1 MCLRAYVMRVC
12 MRVHPLVLV
21 RIMKA
26 YFNTMQATSS
36 LELILLLY
44 KAPHT
49 SLLCSHSHFFT
60 KLSYSILVCCSHSH
74 VVGRMGHQTEDI
86 IRHCHPNRNCHYSI
100 EGVIHIIRRE
110 YSSVLHLISGPTVV
124 VG

>member
-1 MCLRAYVMRVC
+1 MFACIRYACMHACPSSCACPYHEGIRQYHAGYIIIRAD
-12 MRVHPLVLV
+12 
-21 RIMKA
+21 
-26 YFNTMQATSS
+26 S
-36 LELILLLY
+36 LLY
-44 KAPHT
+44 KATLT

-60 KLSYSILVCCSHSH
+60 KLSYSILVCCSHSN

-86 IRHCHPNRNCHYSI
+86 IRHCHPNRNCHYCI

-124 VG
+124 VS